1 MNDNRVTQTITVA
14 GSRKPEIKSLT
25 TSDTVDVK
33 FSVPNVSKRYKIGD
47 IIGSGGNS
55 TVVEAYD
62 RDLKRVV
69 AVKLLKAKYHKNE
82 RAVQRF
88 LNEASITAMLQH
100 PGVVPVYE
108 VGFVGQKD
116 FFFSMKK
123 VEGVTLRDL
132 ICKEPTEKHL
142 SNLLDIFYAICET
155 MAFAHEKGITHRDLK
170 PENIM
175 IEKYGSIL
183 IMDWGLAKDAENSQ
197 DESYLSDSD
206 SHNRFDVN
214 ESVEVT
220 INGEISGT
228 PSYMS
233 PEQSLGMMNK
243 MNQRSDIFS
252 LGILLYE
259 IICGYNPFTKAGT
272 DNFREIFEAIKHM
285 KPEPLERDFK
295 NRKIRKELNAIC
307 MKCLEKL
314 PDDRYSDA
322 RGLYR
327 DLKAFRENRP
337 VSAYRTGWQ
346 EEATKWI
353 ERKKKLLIF
362 SSILITSLT
371 LSYFYKKTAE
381 AEIVGIL
388 SAIER
393 NIVDVNK
400 RQDMIDKLAARF
412 PGKKDPSVSNILASH
427 EEQKRIEWHTAKGLI
442 LYLSGVRESK
452 VSPEQIIFLKNNWFR
467 EIRYYLDKGLLFEA
481 DKSLADLQKNV
492 NKFEGDWQLTL
503 QEKEVVNTYRR
514 ILGKDEGSKHARK

>member
-14 GSRKPEIKSLT
+14 GSKKPEIRSLKKT
-25 TSDTVDVK
+25 DSVDVK
-33 FSVPNVSKRYKIGD
+33 FSVPNVSKRYKIGE

-132 ICKEPTEKHL
+132 MCKDSSEKHL
-142 SNLLDIFYAICET
+142 SYLLDIFYAICET

-183 IMDWGLAKDAENSQ
+183 IMDWGLAKDAENTQ
-197 DESYLSDSD
+197 HESYLNDSD
-206 SHNRFDVN
+206 SNNRFDVN

-259 IICGYNPFTKAGT
+259 IITGYNPFTKGGV
-272 DNFREIFEAIKHM
+272 DNFREIFEAIKHN
-285 KPEPLERDFK
+285 KPDLIQRDFK
-295 NRKIRKELNAIC
+295 GRKVRKELNAIC
-307 MKCLEKL
+307 MRCLEKL
-314 PDDRYSDA
+314 PDERYSDA
-322 RGLYR
+322 RVLYKE
-327 DLKAFRENRP
+327 LKAFRENRP
-337 VSAYRTGWQ
+337 VSAYRTGWK

-353 ERKKKLLIF
+353 ERKKKFLTVSSLI
-362 SSILITSLT
+362 ITSLT
-371 LSYFYKKTAE
+371 LSYFYRNTAE
-381 AEIVGIL
+381 AEIYGVL
-388 SAIER
+388 TAIEKK
-393 NIVDVNK
+393 IEDVNK
-400 RQDMIDKLAARF
+400 RQDMIDKLTARF
-412 PGKKDPSVSNILASH
+412 PGEKDSSVVNIIASH
-427 EEQKRIEWHTAKGLI
+427 QEQKRIEWHTAKGLI
-442 LYLSGVRESK
+442 LYLAGVRKNE
-452 VSPEQIIFLKNNWFR
+452 VTQDQISFIKDNWFG

-481 DKSLADLQKNV
+481 DKSLTDLMLSVK
-492 NKFEGDWQLTL
+492 KFGGYWSMTL
-503 QEKEVVNTYRR
+503 NEKEVVNTYLR
-514 ILGKDEGSKHARK
+514 ILGKDEGNEHARK